1 MLAFLIDGLQQL
13 PSSFGEGEESC
24 VQAAGAYGCD
34 VVGSIKRNS
43 RVFAHAFGRCFA
55 EADCQPLEPPGEVAA
70 DMRLQS
76 AEADPIKHSGAI
88 RKPEVRLDS
97 SAIRSARYAT
107 LSNRQ
112 SPKPRAS

>member
-1 MLAFLIDGLQQL
+1 
-13 PSSFGEGEESC
+13 
-24 VQAAGAYGCD
+24 
-34 VVGSIKRNS
+34 
-43 RVFAHAFGRCFA
+43 
-55 EADCQPLEPPGEVAA
+55 
-70 DMRLQS
+70 MRLQS

-88 RKPEVRLDS
+88 RKPEVRLNS